1 MHILVAFV
9 TNSPEIKADIQQLEK
24 VQRRAAR
31 WVLNDFSR
39 YSSITNMLQQLSW
52 PSLQVRR
59 KICRL
64 QTLFKIIHNEY
75 PLSIPSYYLE
85 MERAT
90 RQDVTFFLLHPPTYS
105 SIVFISDQFVI
116 GTLYH
121 PD

>member
-1 MHILVAFV
+1 
-9 TNSPEIKADIQQLEK
+9 
-24 VQRRAAR
+24 
-31 WVLNDFSR
+31 
-39 YSSITNMLQQLSW
+39 MLQQLSW
-52 PSLQVRR
+52 PSLQVRC

-90 RQDVTFFLLHPPTYS
+90 RQYHPRHYILPILHPPTYC

>member
-1 MHILVAFV
+1 M
-9 TNSPEIKADIQQLEK
+9 
-24 VQRRAAR
+24 QRRAAR

-39 YSSITNMLQQLSW
+39 YSSITIMLKQLSW

-90 RQDVTFFLLHPPTYS
+90 RH
-105 SIVFISDQFVI
+105 
-116 GTLYH
+116 YH
-121 PD
+121 PRRYILPTSSTNIFQHSFYFRSIHD